1 MDRRK
6 YIAELVEKTGV
17 RVDEDD
23 PIFAVVLLNQA
34 ILQDQKTE
42 LEVLVGRLVKAA
54 GSIQGEVIKQVEER
68 CNATLMELRTEA
80 VKLKTDLQ
88 SEHASYREATKEAL
102 RQEVGSTIGRAAVA
116 MEDARRSIMGPV
128 WLAAMVGGV
137 IGGAVGGMVVWLA
150 AGGMQ

>member
-42 LEVLVGRLVKAA
+42 LEALVGQLVKAGGA
-54 GSIQGEVIKQVEER
+54 IRGEVIKQVEER
-68 CNATLMELRTEA
+68 CNVTLRDLQTEA
-80 VKLKTDLQ
+80 AKLKTDLQ
-88 SEHASYREATKEAL
+88 REHAGYREATKEAL
-102 RQEVGSTIGRAAVA
+102 RQEVGSTIASAASA
-116 MEDARRSIMGPV
+116 MHDAQRSIMRPV
-128 WLAAMVGGV
+128 WLAAIVGG
-137 IGGAVGGMVVWLA
+137 ILGGAVVYAAAWLA
-150 AGGMQ
+150 T

>member
-6 YIAELVEKTGV
+6 YIADLVEKTGV

-23 PIFAVVLLNQA
+23 PIFSVVLLNQF

-42 LEVLVGRLVKAA
+42 LEVLVGRLVKVA
-54 GSIQGEVIKQVEER
+54 GTIQGEVIKQVEER
-68 CNATLMELRTEA
+68 CNARLRELQAEA
-80 VKLKTDLQ
+80 AELKTNLQ
-88 SEHASYREATKEAL
+88 REHASYREATKEAL
-102 RQEVGSTIGRAAVA
+102 RQEVGGTIGRAAEA
-116 MEDARRSIMGPV
+116 MQDARRSIMGPV

-137 IGGAVGGMVVWLA
+137 MGGAIGAVAVWLA

>member
-42 LEVLVGRLVKAA
+42 LELLVGRLVKAA
-54 GSIQGEVIKQVEER
+54 GSIQSEVIKQVEER
-68 CNATLMELRTEA
+68 CNATLMELRAEA
-80 VKLKTDLQ
+80 AKLKTDLQ
-88 SEHASYREATKEAL
+88 REHASYREATKEAL
-102 RQEVGSTIGRAAVA
+102 RQEVGGTISRAAGA
-116 MEDARRSIMGPV
+116 MQDARRSIMGPV

-137 IGGAVGGMVVWLA
+137 MGGAVGAVVVWLA

>member
-42 LEVLVGRLVKAA
+42 LEALVGQLVKAGGA
-54 GSIQGEVIKQVEER
+54 IRGEVIKQVEER
-68 CNATLMELRTEA
+68 CNVTLRDLQTEA
-80 VKLKTDLQ
+80 AKLKTDLQ
-88 SEHASYREATKEAL
+88 REHAGYREATKEAL
-102 RQEVGSTIGRAAVA
+102 RQEVGGTIASAASA
-116 MEDARRSIMGPV
+116 MHDAQRSIMRPV
-128 WLAAMVGGV
+128 WLAAIVGG
-137 IGGAVGGMVVWLA
+137 ILGGAVVYAAAWLA
-150 AGGMQ
+150 T